1 MYTEKV
7 FIKRCQKHG
16 ERDGEIKGDR
26 NTSSRSQIKKHY
38 PTYRKCSLML
48 TKPDFSRTVKQISC
62 DATFLVVTSLLGWP
76 LQKNIESE
84 SFAEKYK
91 RRSRLWH
98 INNWKMTFFFSK
110 NCQDCKD
117 ICLNV
122 SKRFLFIHYSLHSMC
137 DGAEWNPRCRNAVI
151 FCQLSHSIG
160 ELLQNG
166 EDRGDLN

>member
-26 NTSSRSQIKKHY
+26 NTSSRSQIKNHY

-98 INNWKMTFFFSK
+98 INNWKMTFFFPRT
-110 NCQDCKD
+110 
-117 ICLNV
+117 V
-122 SKRFLFIHYSLHSMC
+122 RTVRTYVSMC
-137 DGAEWNPRCRNAVI
+137 PSVSYLYTTLCTQCVMVQSEILDVGMRLYFASSLI
-151 FCQLSHSIG
+151 Q
-160 ELLQNG
+160 
-166 EDRGDLN
+166 